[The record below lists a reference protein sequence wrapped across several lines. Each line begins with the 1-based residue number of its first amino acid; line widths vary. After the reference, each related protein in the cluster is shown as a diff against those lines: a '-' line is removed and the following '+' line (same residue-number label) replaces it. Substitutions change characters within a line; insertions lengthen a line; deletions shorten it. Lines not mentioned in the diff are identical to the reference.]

1 MRQIPTRGKAT
12 RETGT
17 ICLINVEAQLGA
29 EHPLREVKRMCKEVL
44 AALEPDFERMY
55 AAKGRP
61 SIPPERLLMAWVLMC
76 LYGVRSCRRFTEEL
90 PFNLLHKWFLDMN
103 PDEEGFD
110 ASSFSKNLG
119 RMRTG
124 HVSELFFA
132 EVVELAKSHGWVSN
146 EHFSVDGTLIEAWAS
161 IKSFKKKDEPPKP
174 PEDGGRGNNGWVD
187 FKGEKRSNETHAS
200 TTDPEAKL
208 VKHSEGDAAK
218 LRYALHAVSENRN
231 GLLVLLDVK
240 QAVGEGCAEHEA
252 ASDQLDELTYRG
264 FDVKTVGADK
274 GYHTKAFVQ
283 DCRDRGIVPHV
294 ARVKGRKTPG
304 LDGRTAR
311 SKGYKLSQRLR
322 KRIEENFGWMKAFV
336 NFRKSR
342 WIGAEKT
349 NFVAQF
355 VGSAC
360 NLMRMAKLALAEA
373 KNGTI
378 SADIAPP
385 APAAA

>member
-1 MRQIPTRGKAT
+1 
-12 RETGT
+12 
-17 ICLINVEAQLGA
+17 
-29 EHPLREVKRMCKEVL
+29 
-44 AALEPDFERMY
+44 
-55 AAKGRP
+55 
-61 SIPPERLLMAWVLMC
+61 
-76 LYGVRSCRRFTEEL
+76 
-90 PFNLLHKWFLDMN
+90 
-103 PDEEGFD
+103 
-110 ASSFSKNLG
+110 
-119 RMRTG
+119 MRTG

-132 EVVELAKSHGWVSN
+132 EVVELAKARGWVSN

-161 IKSFKKKDEPPKP
+161 TKSFRKKDEPPP
-174 PEDGGRGNNGWVD
+174 PPGGGNGWVD

-218 LRYALHAVSENRN
+218 LRYAMHAVSENRS

-240 QAVGEGCAEHEA
+240 QAVGERCAEHEA

-264 FDVKTVGADK
+264 FNVKSVGADK

-283 DCRDRGIVPHV
+283 ECRDRSIAPHV
-294 ARVKGRKTPG
+294 ARVTGRRTPG

-311 SKGYKLSQRLR
+311 SAAYKVSQRLR
-322 KRIEENFGWMKAFV
+322 KRIEENFGWMKAFG

-349 NFVAQF
+349 HFMAQF

-360 NLMRMAKLALAEA
+360 NLMRMAKLSLAEA
-373 KNGTI
+373 NLPLRPT
-378 SADIAPP
+378 
-385 APAAA
+385 AA

>member
-1 MRQIPTRGKAT
+1 MRGKAA
-12 RETGT
+12 RETET
-17 ICLINVEAQLGA
+17 ICLINVEAQLRSD
-29 EHPLREVKRMCKEVL
+29 HPLREVKRMCKEVL
-44 AALEPDFERMY
+44 KALEPELERMY

-61 SIPPERLLMAWVLMC
+61 SIPPERLLMAWILMC

-90 PFNLLHKWFLDMN
+90 PFNLLYKWFLDMN

-110 ASSFSKNLG
+110 STSFSKNLG

-132 EVVELAKSHGWVSN
+132 EVVELAKAHGWVSN

-161 IKSFKKKDEPPKP
+161 SKSFRRKDEPPKP
-174 PEDGGRGNNGWVD
+174 PEAGGGSNGWVD
-187 FKGEKRSNETHAS
+187 FKGEKRSNETHQS

-208 VKHSEGDAAK
+208 IKHSEGDAAK
-218 LRYALHAVSENRN
+218 LRYAMHAVSENRN

-240 QAVGEGCAEHEA
+240 QAVGERCAEHEA

-264 FDVKTVGADK
+264 FNVKTVGADK
-274 GYHTKAFVQ
+274 GYHTKTFVR
-283 DCRDRGIVPHV
+283 DCRDRAIAPHV

-311 SKGYKLSQRLR
+311 SAAYKMSQRLR
-322 KRIEENFGWMKAFV
+322 KRIEENFGWMKSFG

-342 WIGAEKT
+342 WIGTEKT
-349 NFVAQF
+349 HFVAQF

-360 NLMRMAKLALAEA
+360 NLMRMAKLSLAEA
-373 KNGTI
+373 NL
-378 SADIAPP
+378 PLR
-385 APAAA
+385 PAAA

>member
-1 MRQIPTRGKAT
+1 MRGKAA

-17 ICLINVEAQLGA
+17 ICLVNVETQLRA
-29 EHPLREVKRMCKEVL
+29 EHPLREVKRMCREVL
-44 AALEPDFERMY
+44 KALEPDFERMY

-76 LYGVRSCRRFTEEL
+76 LYGVRSCRRFAEEL
-90 PFNLLHKWFLDMN
+90 PFNLLYKWFLDMN
-103 PDEEGFD
+103 PDEGGFD

-132 EVVELAKSHGWVSN
+132 EVVELARRHGWASN
-146 EHFSVDGTLIEAWAS
+146 EHFSADGTLIEAWAS
-161 IKSFKKKDEPPKP
+161 MKSFRKKDEPPP
-174 PEDGGRGNNGWVD
+174 PPGGGNGWVD
-187 FKGEKRSNETHAS
+187 FKGQKRSNATHES

-218 LRYALHAVSENRN
+218 LRYAMHAVSENRN

-240 QAVGEGCAEHEA
+240 QAVGERCAEHEA

-274 GYHTKAFVQ
+274 GYHTKAFVS
-283 DCRDRGIVPHV
+283 DCRDRGIAPHV
-294 ARVKGRKTPG
+294 ARVKGRRTPG

-311 SKGYKLSQRLR
+311 SRGYKLSQRLR
-322 KRIEENFGWMKAFV
+322 KRIEENFGWMKAFG

-342 WIGAEKT
+342 WKGAEKT

-360 NLMRMAKLALAEA
+360 NLMRMAKLSLAES
-373 KNGTI
+373 NL
-378 SADIAPP
+378 PLR
-385 APAAA
+385 PAAA

>member
-1 MRQIPTRGKAT
+1 MRQILMRGKAA

-17 ICLINVEAQLGA
+17 ICLVNVEAQLRA
-29 EHPLREVKRMCKEVL
+29 DHPLREVKRMCKEVL
-44 AALEPDFERMY
+44 KALEPDFARMY

-61 SIPPERLLMAWVLMC
+61 SIPPERLLLAWVLMC

-90 PFNLLHKWFLDMN
+90 PFNLLYKWFLDMN

-132 EVVELAKSHGWVSN
+132 EVVELARTRGWVSD

-161 IKSFKKKDEPPKP
+161 VKSFRKKDEPPP
-174 PEDGGRGNNGWVD
+174 PPGGGNGWVD
-187 FKGEKRSNETHAS
+187 FKGEKRSNETHTS

-208 VKHSEGDAAK
+208 VKHSAGDAAK
-218 LRYALHAVSENRN
+218 LRYAMHAASENRN
-231 GLLVLLDVK
+231 GLLVLLEVK
-240 QAVGEGCAEHEA
+240 QAVGPRCAEHEA
-252 ASDQLDELTYRG
+252 ASDQLDELTNRG
-264 FDVKTVGADK
+264 FNVKSVGADK

-283 DCRDRGIVPHV
+283 ECRDRAIAPHV
-294 ARVKGRKTPG
+294 ARVTGRKTPG

-311 SKGYKLSQRLR
+311 SAAYKMSQRLR
-322 KRIEENFGWMKAFV
+322 KRIEENFGWMKAFG

-360 NLMRMAKLALAEA
+360 NLVRMAKLAQMESQLPL
-373 KNGTI
+373 K
-378 SADIAPP
+378 
-385 APAAA
+385 PAAA